1 MEGLFFWRAAFKNGK
16 RSHVRTDDKVFMAA
30 GQNWQQLGGRDRMHL
45 ELNHLSAGAWSEPV
59 DIDSREPEIKG
70 TFPAK
75 NGGIPQPYTGGGKY
89 YLMNGLDASQGNHAL
104 TDGSV
109 LQGTDADLSSAIQAH
124 LNDGGGVFAEKTAAV
139 RRPNITR

>member
-1 MEGLFFWRAAFKNGK
+1 MEGLFLWHAASKNGK

-45 ELNHLSAGAWSEPV
+45 ELNHLSAGAWSDPV

-75 NGGIPQPYTGGGKY
+75 NGGIPRPYTGGGKY

-124 LNDGGGVFAEKTAAV
+124 LNDGGGVFAEKNAAV
-139 RRPNITR
+139 LRPNITR